1 MTNEPETHSDSGSDS
16 ASEAE
21 AVRRVRVVV
30 TGQVQGV
37 FFRKGCAEA
46 ARARGLAGFVRN
58 LPDGTVEAA
67 FEGPPDAVES
77 MIAWCHGGTAWAEVE
92 SVEVTDEQPK
102 GDTGFSVEH

>member
-1 MTNEPETHSDSGSDS
+1 MTNEPE
-16 ASEAE
+16 SESTSVSE
-21 AVRRVRVVV
+21 SVRRARVVV
-30 TGQVQGV
+30 HGDVQGV

-67 FEGPPDAVES
+67 FEGPPDAVQS
-77 MIAWCHGGTAWAEVE
+77 MIAWCHGGTDWADVE

>member
-1 MTNEPETHSDSGSDS
+1 
-16 ASEAE
+16 
-21 AVRRVRVVV
+21 VVI
-30 TGQVQGV
+30 TGEVQGV

-46 ARARGLAGFVRN
+46 ARRRGVAGFVRN

-67 FEGPPDAVES
+67 FEGDPDDVQA
-77 MIAWCHGGTAWAEVE
+77 MIAWSHGGTDWAEVE